1 MWLSGLAE
9 ELSMLKSKKEKQ
21 KERRERQFGPKADWI
36 RTLPCAA
43 CGRDGPSDPA
53 HMRSRGAGGT
63 SDHLVPLCRMCHTE
77 QHAKGIKTFFSKHGI
92 IDTLDLADQYHQR
105 WINAKRSGF
114 TEYWQS
120 REDDILY

>member
-1 MWLSGLAE
+1 
-9 ELSMLKSKKEKQ
+9 MLKSKKEKQ